1 MLELIDIHKS
11 YEGQPLL
18 RGISF
23 TVAAGET
30 VCLLGP
36 SGSGKSTLLRII
48 AGLETPEQGQVR
60 WDGEDLVP
68 VPVHRR
74 SFGLVFQDYAIFP
87 HLNVAENVA
96 FGLKMQNLAGAGTN
110 LRVASILE
118 MVNLTGFGDRR
129 VTDLS
134 GGEQQRV
141 ALARALAPNP
151 RLLMFDEPLGALD
164 RSLREQLMDEL
175 RRILHESGVP
185 AIYVTHDQEEAFT
198 LADRVLLLHD
208 GGIVRS
214 GTPEQVWSDPG
225 SVWAAQF
232 LDAGNVVAGIVM
244 SNTRPFQ
251 VKTSAGVFELE
262 CEVVPVQYILPL
274 RQGSCSSI
282 SSRISYGT
290 GRTRAFSGG
299 KGLFAGQPARGPASR
314 GWEGERG
321 SGGRYLPAGR
331 IQSHAGKWPG
341 FLSSRRSTDGRED
354 LSHNSS
360 GGGKMLVM
368 KPTITVMWGDPLFL
382 VTTQSVRTREKHVNR
397 PGRRWRNCR
406 NSSRITRTP
415 ISHEETGVRKF
426 KAKPSVP
433 AEGRIGPALAGWGP
447 KNRRAARSLQS
458 SHNRPPQLP
467 RWR

>member
-1 MLELIDIHKS
+1 MLELNNIHKS
-11 YEGQPLL
+11 YEDQPLL

-23 TVAAGET
+23 TVASGET

-48 AGLETPEQGQVR
+48 AGLETSEQGQVC
-60 WDGEDLVP
+60 WDGEDLAA

-74 SFGLVFQDYAIFP
+74 GFGLVFQDYALFP
-87 HLNVAENVA
+87 HLSVAENVA
-96 FGLKMQNLAGAGTN
+96 FGLKMQNRTGADID
-110 LRVASILE
+110 RHVANILE

-164 RSLREQLMDEL
+164 RNLREQLMGEL

-208 GGIVRS
+208 GSIVRS
-214 GTPEQVWSDPG
+214 GTSEQVWSDPG

-262 CEVVPVQYILPL
+262 CGVVPV
-274 RQGSCSSI
+274 
-282 SSRISYGT
+282 
-290 GRTRAFSGG
+290 
-299 KGLFAGQPARGPASR
+299 PARGGVVPVPGRGGHAHSTGEKVNLLVSR
-314 GWEGERG
+314 RG
-321 SGGRYLPAGR
+321 VRQAADGRVSGVVVDVIFRQDGFKVTLENGLDFYLPDAPRMGEK
-331 IQSHAGKWPG
+331 IY
-341 FLSSRRSTDGRED
+341 LSIPPT
-354 LSHNSS
+354 
-360 GGGKMLVM
+360 GGKCL
-368 KPTITVMWGDPLFL
+368 
-382 VTTQSVRTREKHVNR
+382 S
-397 PGRRWRNCR
+397 
-406 NSSRITRTP
+406 
-415 ISHEETGVRKF
+415 
-426 KAKPSVP
+426 
-433 AEGRIGPALAGWGP
+433 
-447 KNRRAARSLQS
+447 
-458 SHNRPPQLP
+458 
-467 RWR
+467 